1 MRVKLS
7 EYLNDADIETLQ
19 RVARTYELACSR
31 HSKLALLQEILFLFR
46 NRSFIEEQLPKW
58 QGNQPNHALL
68 RIFLEPREWLSVEE
82 LTGIFRDSADVNQ
95 SIQQAIDQGWLFPTS
110 KLNGRTMYGIPDDLR
125 VRMRNHLVKQ
135 FAAGLT
141 TSDEGPLTFHEEGL
155 AMNRDLDVFLE
166 YVRHHEVKLTNDGS
180 MYKKNLLQLLELLE
194 VTESPLQGGWRFG
207 YGRRF
212 HDYPDRLALLY
223 DYAYHQQFIEEPDD
237 GCLRVT
243 EKAQAW
249 YQTNEA
255 DRQRGLIRFY
265 LSLYRRPIP
274 RLPLLVQL
282 LAAVSDQ
289 WVLSRSMLHA
299 VSSLVQDYYYDKVE
313 QIWQKRILN
322 MLMHLGILRTGY
334 DENQELW
341 FQITKLGQQLLTQE
355 ALPATHEESR
365 EAQRILIVQPNFE
378 IVVTADQPLVTAE
391 LAVFTELKQA
401 GAVRVYRLTEETA
414 MRALSSGASVSEWID
429 FIDKHAQTAMPGN
442 VERTLR
448 EWEHTLRLGEGFMT
462 S

>member
-1 MRVKLS
+1 ML
-7 EYLNDADIETLQ
+7 
-19 RVARTYELACSR
+19 
-31 HSKLALLQEILFLFR
+31 
-46 NRSFIEEQLPKW
+46 
-58 QGNQPNHALL
+58 
-68 RIFLEPREWLSVEE
+68 
-82 LTGIFRDSADVNQ
+82 
-95 SIQQAIDQGWLFPTS
+95 
-110 KLNGRTMYGIPDDLR
+110 
-125 VRMRNHLVKQ
+125 
-135 FAAGLT
+135 
-141 TSDEGPLTFHEEGL
+141 
-155 AMNRDLDVFLE
+155 
-166 YVRHHEVKLTNDGS
+166 
-180 MYKKNLLQLLELLE
+180 
-194 VTESPLQGGWRFG
+194 
-207 YGRRF
+207 
-212 HDYPDRLALLY
+212 
-223 DYAYHQQFIEEPDD
+223 
-237 GCLRVT
+237 VT